1 MTLGFEE
8 NKISIFKNKERKV
21 NRKHAVDALQEGK
34 FFFLSESNN
43 IGSKISIIL
52 TRGPKYC

>member
-34 FFFLSESNN
+34 FFFFQNPT
-43 IGSKISIIL
+43 IL
-52 TRGPKYC
+52 VQKYQ